1 MPNVS
6 TRPIPTNK
14 SPIAP
19 VVKPSRPVTQ
29 ALTTQKSTGQ
39 PRPGT
44 SQVSNPLA
52 AYQRAAKASMGR
64 AIGKYSSVLASRGGF
79 RGGTGSAGYGNILA
93 SFAEQVGAKAGEF
106 AQQGEALRLQELG
119 ITTGAETAAK
129 QRALALKLR
138 EMGIDA
144 ATAAQISS
152 QQFQTGQLE
161 TQLGSQAALATQAQ
175 TAQSSLLAQEYG
187 LQEEAK
193 EYDWAKALE
202 FMRTRGNQGYQGNPL
217 TAPGYTPGLRTS

>member
-1 MPNVS
+1 MPEVF

-14 SPIAP
+14 PPIAP
-19 VVKPSRPVTQ
+19 VVKPSRPITQ
-29 ALTTQKSTGQ
+29 SLEDIRQ
-39 PRPGT
+39 PVQGP
-44 SQVSNPLA
+44 SVSSDPLS
-52 AYQRAAKASMGR
+52 AYNRAAKASMGR

-106 AQQGEALRLQELG
+106 TQQGEALRLQELG

-129 QRALALKLR
+129 QRALELKLR

-144 ATAAQISS
+144 ATAAQMSS
-152 QQFQTGQLE
+152 QQFQTSQLE
-161 TQLGSQAALATQAQ
+161 TQLGSRAGLQTQAL
-175 TAQSSLLAQEYG
+175 TAQSDLLAQEYG

-193 EYDWAKALE
+193 EYDWTKALE
-202 FMRTRGNQGYQGNPL
+202 LMNTQGTQGKRRITGGIPPPL
-217 TAPGYTPGLRTS
+217 KMYGDSR